1 MFKHGRG
8 VHETELCSVRAVT
21 SVTLEKTHV
30 PFSMTDDNRPVNDS
44 VIALL

>member
-21 SVTLEKTHV
+21 SVTLENTYLL
-30 PFSMTDDNRPVNDS
+30 FSMIDDNRPVND
-44 VIALL
+44 